1 MIHIDGFNMEGGGLF
16 VRTAL
21 GLTTL
26 TGQPF
31 RVDKIR
37 HHRPKPGIKRQH
49 LRCIDVLKQLPGMKF
64 GTVLFLLVIIL
75 AQFQKAHPAAAA
87 EDRRNP
93 MIDIPK
99 TVERLKAHLH
109 ELTEIIG
116 ERSVRLP
123 HNLAKTAAYIQTFY
137 KDIGLAVHNE
147 PYDYQE
153 FKVANVVVE
162 ISSGSNPARRYLIGA
177 HYDSVAGTVGAD
189 DNASAIA
196 VQLEIARNVK
206 TLLDRKKHDLAVK
219 FVSFALEE
227 PPAYATKYMGSRVY
241 AKNAHQVQEKIDG
254 MICLEMVGYTC
265 HEPGCQKYM
274 FPLGFLGYPKEGN
287 FIGIVSNFK
296 SGGFAKDL
304 LRSFEENRE
313 LPAVKLKV
321 PFNGWILPSVRL
333 SDHASFWDQGYKAVM
348 VTDSAFLRNPHY
360 HLPSDTMEKLD
371 YEFMAELVESI
382 VLFFYN
388 SH

>member
-1 MIHIDGFNMEGGGLF
+1 
-16 VRTAL
+16 
-21 GLTTL
+21 
-26 TGQPF
+26 
-31 RVDKIR
+31 
-37 HHRPKPGIKRQH
+37 
-49 LRCIDVLKQLPGMKF
+49 MKY

-75 AQFQKAHPAAAA
+75 LHCQKAHPAGAE

-123 HNLAKTAAYIQTFY
+123 ENLAKTVEYIQSFY
-137 KDIGLAVHNE
+137 KDIGLVVHNE
-147 PYDYQE
+147 PYDYHDFQ
-153 FKVANVVVE
+153 VANVVAE
-162 ISSGSNPARRYLIGA
+162 ARSGSSPARRYLVGA

-196 VQLEIARNVK
+196 VQLEIARHVK
-206 TLLDRKKHDLAVK
+206 ALFDRKEHDLAVK

-227 PPAYATKYMGSRVY
+227 PPAYATQYMGSRVY
-241 AKNAHQVQEKIDG
+241 AIKARREQEKIDG

-265 HEPGCQKYM
+265 YEPGCQKYL
-274 FPLGFLGYPKEGN
+274 FPLRFLGYPKEGN

-304 LRSFEENRE
+304 LNSFEENSE
-313 LPAVKLKV
+313 LPVVKLKV

-382 VLFFYN
+382 LLFFN
-388 SH
+388 SHQR